1 METELI
7 EQRQDEFREKLIALI
22 EEYDETIPKFEM
34 LLSIITE
41 FKHLACHP
49 YTNRHHMIRYYIEAL
64 TDYIKKEKIG

>member
-7 EQRQDEFREKLIALI
+7 EQRQDEFSEKLIKLI

-34 LLSIITE
+34 LLNIITE

-49 YTNRHHMIRYYIEAL
+49 YINRHHMIRYYIEAL